1 MSQKTP
7 IYQKYPIAFFLF
19 FIVLLNG
26 LLFLPAYL
34 VNIEIASFWPSSTL
48 RDGVLTG
55 SFRKFLIRDNFDIFR
70 ISNDLI
76 LLIGALF
83 LSRKLPILRKGIFLF
98 VFLYYLV
105 LFSYN
110 IYYPISLK
118 LYNLHPY
125 IYNDLVLMNEVV
137 PVFLAE
143 FSPRVAKS
151 SALFFFGILVI
162 FILIYFIMKW
172 MFQAIEE
179 IQWNKYWTITS
190 IGLLGF
196 ILGSSYQYSNNK
208 LPAEYQTSSWWTPK
222 IFRSIYV
229 KNSNAYASISNQKK
243 YKSAF
248 QQPLTKKPNI
258 YLLCIESYGRAV
270 ADRED
275 LRDSYYETIDRLQ
288 VQLDTSNWHSV
299 SSYST
304 STTSGGLS
312 WLAFSSIL
320 SGTAITNQIQY
331 NDLIDNHYSYPN
343 MPRYLKAQGYQ
354 TFRIKTFKKT
364 NKSTNISYKR
374 LDRWFAF
381 DYWIKHHDFPYVGYP
396 FDFLGGIPDQYTL
409 GYFDEELHT
418 NKEQP
423 MFLFVMT
430 TNSHGPWTPAPPV
443 AEDWRMLDTM
453 KIHGGYRWKPYKDNL
468 VQRYGKSI
476 NYQISFVTKFIAEKG
491 DENSLFIVIGDHQP
505 ATVVK
510 YKQDDYDT
518 PIHIVSKDSSLVQS
532 FKEYGFT
539 DGLRLSPEN
548 SSIHHA
554 GIYSIL
560 QRELLK
566 NYGEEGAVIP
576 AYLPKGLE

>member
-1 MSQKTP
+1 MSLKTP
-7 IYQKYPIAFFLF
+7 LHKKHPVVFFLLS
-19 FIVLLNG
+19 VLLLNG
-26 LLFLPAYL
+26 LLFVPAYL
-34 VNIEIASFWPSSTL
+34 VNLEITSFWPSSTL
-48 RDGVLTG
+48 REGVLTG
-55 SFRKFLIRDNFDIFR
+55 GFRKYLIRDNFDIFR
-70 ISNDLI
+70 ISNDLMV
-76 LLIGALF
+76 LVGCLF
-83 LSRKLPILRKGIFLF
+83 LARRFPILRKGIFILAFLF
-98 VFLYYLV
+98 YLV

-143 FSPRVAKS
+143 FSPKVAKS
-151 SALFFFGILVI
+151 SMLFFLGILVV
-162 FILIYFIMKW
+162 FILLYFIMKW
-172 MFQAIEE
+172 MFQAMEAIK
-179 IQWNKYWTITS
+179 WNKYWTIAA
-190 IGLLGF
+190 IGIVGF
-196 ILGSSYQYSNNK
+196 VFGSSYFYSDSK
-208 LPAEYQTSSWWTPK
+208 LPSEYQTSSWWTPK

-229 KNSNAYASISNQKK
+229 KNSNAYASSSNQKK
-243 YKSAF
+243 YRKAF
-248 QQPLTKKPNI
+248 QQQLTKKPNI

-270 ADRED
+270 SDRDD
-275 LRDSYYETIDRLQ
+275 LRDAYFETIDRLQ
-288 VQLDTSNWHSV
+288 VQLDTTKWHSA
-299 SSYST
+299 SSFST

-320 SGTAITNQIQY
+320 SGTAIRNQIQY

-343 MPRYLKAQGYQ
+343 MTRYMKSQGYQ

-381 DYWIKHHDFPYVGYP
+381 DYWIKHHDFPYKGYK
-396 FDFLGGIPDQYTL
+396 FDFLGGIPDQYSL
-409 GYFDEELHT
+409 GYFDEDLHT
-418 NKEQP
+418 NKDQP
-423 MFLFVMT
+423 LFLFVMT
-430 TNSHGPWTPAPPV
+430 TNSHGPWLPPPPV
-443 AEDWRMLDTM
+443 VDDWRTLDTL
-453 KIHGGYRWKPYKDNL
+453 KVKWGYKWKPYKDNL

-476 NYQISFVTKFIAEKG
+476 NYQISFAVKFIAEHS
-491 DENSLFIVIGDHQP
+491 DDNSLFIIIGDHQP

-518 PIHIVSKDSSLVQS
+518 PIHVVSKDSALVQS

-560 QRELLK
+560 QRELTK
-566 NYGEEGAVIP
+566 NYGEDGAEIP
-576 AYLPKGLE
+576 PYLPKGLE